1 MKSFYKELQAIDDR
15 ERKGY
20 YNMHVH
26 CLTIPENTLI

>member
-1 MKSFYKELQAIDDR
+1 MKSSCKELQAIDDR

>member
-1 MKSFYKELQAIDDR
+1 MKSFCKELQAIDDR

-20 YNMHVH
+20 YKAVH